1 MGAKKDKHIKILTY
15 KEDKFKELVK
25 NFKKYNID
33 DLKLAVVEAKELKY
47 KNWKAEVVAKP
58 DY

>member
-1 MGAKKDKHIKILTY
+1 MGAKKDKHIKILDH
-15 KEDKFKELVK
+15 KEAKFKELAK
-25 NFKKYNID
+25 NMKKYDID
-33 DLKLAVVEAKELKY
+33 ESKIDVIEAKEAKY

>member
-1 MGAKKDKHIKILTY
+1 MGAKKDKDVKILTY
-15 KEDKFKELVK
+15 KEDKYKELAK

-33 DLKLAVVEAKELKY
+33 EMKTAIIEAKEAKY
-47 KNWKAEVVAKP
+47 KAWKDEVIAKP

>member
-1 MGAKKDKHIKILTY
+1 MGAKKDKDIKILTY
-15 KEDKFKELVK
+15 KEDKFKELAK
-25 NFKKYNID
+25 NMKKYDISQMKMD
-33 DLKLAVVEAKELKY
+33 TIEAKETKY

>member
-1 MGAKKDKHIKILTY
+1 MGAKKDKDLKILNY
-15 KEDKFKELVK
+15 KENKFKELAK

-33 DLKLAVVEAKELKY
+33 DIKLAAVEAKEAKY
-47 KNWKAEVVAKP
+47 KAWKDEVTAMP

>member
-1 MGAKKDKHIKILTY
+1 MGAKKDKHISNLNY
-15 KEDKFKELVK
+15 KENKFKELAK

-33 DLKLAVVEAKELKY
+33 DMKTAAIEAKEAHY
-47 KNWKAEVVAKP
+47 KAWKDEIVAGP

>member
-1 MGAKKDKHIKILTY
+1 MGAKKDKDLKILTY
-15 KEDKFKELVK
+15 KEDKFKELAK
-25 NFKKYNID
+25 NFKKYDISQEKID
-33 DLKLAVVEAKELKY
+33 VIEAKELKY

>member
-1 MGAKKDKHIKILTY
+1 MGAKKDKHLKILKH
-15 KEDKFKELVK
+15 KEDKFKELAK

-33 DLKLAVVEAKELKY
+33 DLKLAAVEAKETKY
-47 KNWKAEVVAKP
+47 KNWHAEITAKP